1 MGTQQI
7 LLIVLSVII
16 VGVAI
21 AVGITMFRN
30 QAVNSNAQQLA
41 AEATNIRN
49 EIVQWYK
56 TPIDQGGAGRE
67 VTTDNRLVLYT
78 RVDANDTGLIDK
90 PNIGTFQ
97 IYIDG
102 GATVAS
108 IGALGV
114 EKKGDTVP
122 TFLVDFNLA
131 SGEVG
136 TPTPGFGTAMPAPA
150 TAPED
155 PEDD

>member
-49 EIVQWYK
+49 EIVQWFK
-56 TPIDQGGAGRE
+56 TPSDQGGAGRT
-67 VTTDNRLVLYT
+67 VTTANIQVLYT
-78 RVDANDTGLIDK
+78 RVDATIDGLITK

-97 IYIDG
+97 IYIEDA
-102 GATVAS
+102 ATEAS

-114 EKKGDTVP
+114 EKKGTDFP

-136 TPTPGFGTAMPAPA
+136 TATPGFGTAMPAPA
-150 TAPED
+150 AD
-155 PEDD
+155 

>member
-56 TPIDQGGAGRE
+56 TPADQGGAGRV
-67 VTTDNRLVLYT
+67 VTDTNKLVLYT
-78 RVDANDTGLIDK
+78 RVDANGTGLINK

-97 IYIDG
+97 VYIAAADT
-102 GATVAS
+102 AVT

-114 EKKGDTVP
+114 EKKGSNLP
-122 TFLVDFNLA
+122 TFVVDFNLA
-131 SGEVG
+131 SGEVTTA
-136 TPTPGFGTAMPAPA
+136 TPSFGTTMPGN
-150 TAPED
+150 
-155 PEDD
+155 

>member
-56 TPIDQGGAGRE
+56 TPADQGGAGRV
-67 VTTDNRLVLYT
+67 VTDTNIPVLYT
-78 RVDANDTGLIDK
+78 RVDANGTGLINK

-97 IYIDG
+97 VYIAAADT
-102 GATVAS
+102 AVT

-114 EKKGDTVP
+114 EKKGNNLP
-122 TFLVDFNLA
+122 TFVVDFNLA
-131 SGEVG
+131 SGEVTTA
-136 TPTPGFGTAMPAPA
+136 TPSFGTTMPGN
-150 TAPED
+150 
-155 PEDD
+155 